1 MSKTKENIREIPKED
16 TGEWEYDSFIIN
28 LPDVLN
34 PLYQCFFMREKAT
47 GKRWVYSR
55 RRNNMNSKWENWK
68 KYIYD
73 E

>member
-1 MSKTKENIREIPKED
+1 MSEAEEIVEKMPQED
-16 TGEWEYDSFIIN
+16 TEEWVYGNAIIN

-34 PLYQCFFMREKAT
+34 PLYQCFFMTEKAT

-55 RRNNMNSKWENWK
+55 RRADTNSKWENWK
-68 KYIYD
+68 KCLYD